1 MAGMTDGP
9 RPRAAVPGWLPRLT
23 GPEDR
28 LWAAFRFGRQVE
40 YRDGDEIRAEVVAA
54 LALGAVSAV
63 PGRTAGVR
71 IRGAT
76 IVGELDLRHGQ
87 IEVPLTMMH
96 CRFTGSVRLEEST
109 TRSLDLTAS
118 RLVGLCATGAHI
130 RGSIDLTDAQLLAG
144 GEETALLQKVTVDT
158 DLVCHGMRCL
168 GLLSL
173 VGARIGAV
181 LDLSEASLEHPGAV
195 AANLGGASVARSVY
209 LDRARVA
216 GHLRMP
222 GMDVGGVLSLSGAVL
237 SAPPAEGPFA
247 HQSLTGESLSAGG
260 NASFDELT
268 AAAQVDLTGGRFGG
282 RLTFKRARLATTF
295 ADWPA
300 LIANAATVARGLY
313 IGDEFHARGA
323 VRLTGVQ
330 IGGHLDIYRM
340 DPDSGPLE
348 LYSARA
354 TTVRD
359 GKTSHGRYVGG
370 GIASWPAEVQ
380 LDGFTYE
387 AFDPYLPAEDRIAL
401 LRRQPNYAAQP
412 YEFMAA
418 YYRALG
424 HDLAAREV
432 LIEKERV
439 RHADFHRLS
448 RIGSV
453 ISNTALGYGYLPR
466 RAAYIAV
473 AVQVL
478 ASVFYAFAV
487 PTAIHPGDHVTYY
500 PVLYA
505 ADLFVPIVHF
515 GQADAFQSH
524 GFAAC
529 VAYVLPYLGWALGVA
544 IVAGASRT
552 LSKGGGGIV

>member
-1 MAGMTDGP
+1 
-9 RPRAAVPGWLPRLT
+9 VPGWLPRLT
-23 GPEDR
+23 EPEER

-40 YRDGDEIRAEVVAA
+40 YEEGDEIRAEVVAA
-54 LALGAVSAV
+54 LALGAVSGV

-76 IVGELDLRHGQ
+76 VVGELDLRHGLV
-87 IEVPLTMMH
+87 EVPLTLMH
-96 CRFTGSVRLEEST
+96 CRFTGTVRLEEST
-109 TRSLDLTAS
+109 TKSLDLTAS

-130 RGSIDLTDAQLLAG
+130 RGSIDLTNARLTG
-144 GEETALLQKVTVDT
+144 GGDETVLLQKVTIDT
-158 DLVCHGMRCL
+158 DLVCRGMRCE
-168 GLLSL
+168 GLVSL
-173 VGARIGAV
+173 IGARIGAV
-181 LDLSEASLEHPGAV
+181 LDLSDTMLVHPGRV
-195 AANLGGASVARSVY
+195 AANLGGADVARSVY
-209 LDRARVA
+209 FENARVA

-222 GMDVGGVLSLSGAVL
+222 GLAVEGVLSLGGTVL
-237 SAPPAEGPFA
+237 SEPPTEGEYA
-247 HQSLTGESLSAGG
+247 HQSLTGESLSTGG
-260 NASFDELT
+260 NASFDDGFT
-268 AAAQVDLTGGRFGG
+268 AAAQVDLTGARFGG
-282 RLTFKRARLATTF
+282 RLTFKGARLATTF

-313 IGDEFHARGA
+313 IGDGFRSDGA

-340 DPDSGPLE
+340 EPDSGPLE
-348 LYSARA
+348 LFYAKA

-359 GKTSHGRYVGG
+359 GRTVHGRHVGG
-370 GIASWPAEVQ
+370 GVESWPADVQ

-387 AFDPYLPAEDRIAL
+387 AFDPYLPADKRIWL
-401 LRRQPNYAAQP
+401 LRKQPSYAAQP

-418 YYRALG
+418 YYRELG
-424 HDLAAREV
+424 HDLAAREI

-439 RHADFHRLS
+439 RHRDFRRLS

-453 ISNTALGYGYLPR
+453 ISNTTVGYGYLPR
-466 RAAYIAV
+466 RAAYLAV

-478 ASVFYAFAV
+478 ASLFYAFAV
-487 PTAIHPGDHVTYY
+487 PTAIHPGDRVTYY

-515 GQADAFQSH
+515 GQTDAFQSH

-529 VAYVLPYLGWALGVA
+529 VAYLLPYLGWALGVA

>member
-1 MAGMTDGP
+1 MTDGP

-23 GPEDR
+23 EPEER

-40 YRDGDEIRAEVVAA
+40 YRDGEEIRAEVVAA
-54 LALGAVSAV
+54 LALGAVPGV

-71 IRGAT
+71 IRGGT
-76 IVGELDLRHGQ
+76 VVGELDLRHGTV
-87 IEVPLTMMH
+87 EVPLTMMH
-96 CRFTGSVRLEEST
+96 CRFTGAVRLEEST

-130 RGSIDLTDAQLLAG
+130 RGSIDLTDARLTG
-144 GEETALLQKVTVDT
+144 GGDETALLQKVTVDT
-158 DLVCHGMRCL
+158 DLVCAGMRCE
-168 GLLSL
+168 GLLAL
-173 VGARIGAV
+173 IGARVGAV
-181 LDLSEASLEHPGAV
+181 LDLSGATFEHPGRVAV
-195 AANLGGASVARSVY
+195 NLGGASVARSLYFEGAQVS
-209 LDRARVA
+209 

-222 GMDVGGVLSLSGAVL
+222 GLSVGGVLSLSRTVL
-237 SAPPAEGPFA
+237 SAPPTEGAFA
-247 HQSLTGESLSAGG
+247 HQSLTGESLSTGG
-260 NASFDELT
+260 NATFDDGFT
-268 AAAQVDLTGGRFGG
+268 AAAQVDLTGARFGG
-282 RLTFKRARLATTF
+282 RLSFKGARLGTTF

-313 IGDEFHARGA
+313 IGDGFRSDGA
-323 VRLTGVQ
+323 VRLTGIQ
-330 IGGHLDIYRM
+330 IGGHLDIYAM
-340 DPDSGPLE
+340 HPESGPLE
-348 LYSARA
+348 LYYAKAS
-354 TTVRD
+354 TVRD
-359 GKTSHGRYVGG
+359 GKTRHGRYVDGG
-370 GIASWPAEVQ
+370 AGSWPAEVQ

-387 AFDPYLPAEDRIAL
+387 AFDPYLPAPARIAL
-401 LRRQPNYAAQP
+401 LRKQPGYAAQP

-424 HDLAAREV
+424 HDVAAREI

-439 RHADFHRLS
+439 RHAGFRRLS
-448 RIGSV
+448 RVGSV
-453 ISNTALGYGYLPR
+453 ISNTTLGYGYMPR

-487 PTAIHPGDHVTYY
+487 PTAIHPDDRITYY

-515 GQADAFQSH
+515 GQTDAFQSH

-552 LSKGGGGIV
+552 LSKGSASLV